1 MIRPITNRVNV
12 IPNEVENKTVGG
24 IVLPFEELDFKT
36 GKVQSVGPEVKTI
49 KAVDKVYFK
58 SKIGV
63 PVEVDGFKGL
73 VMKDVDILAI
83 ER

>member
-49 KAVDKVYFK
+49 KAGDK
-58 SKIGV
+58 
-63 PVEVDGFKGL
+63 VDGFKGL